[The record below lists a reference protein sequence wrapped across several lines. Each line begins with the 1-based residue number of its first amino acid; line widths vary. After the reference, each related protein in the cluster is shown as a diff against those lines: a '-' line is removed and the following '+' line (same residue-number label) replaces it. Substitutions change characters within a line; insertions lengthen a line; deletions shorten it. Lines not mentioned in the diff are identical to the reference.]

1 MKTVSTAVVLAAAA
15 VSLTGCATES
25 SRSLEVAKVA
35 SYNTQYHGVRTPIS
49 VGTFDNRSSFQKGI
63 FSDGEDRLGSQ
74 AKTILVTHLQQT
86 NRFNVLNR
94 TNLNALKQESGISG
108 KAHNL
113 KGADYVVT
121 GDVTEFGRRDVGD
134 HQLFGIYWSR
144 QIANRLCK
152 SGSEYRQ
159 RQYFRNR
166 LFRTGR
172 GRIRTFQP

>member
-25 SRSLEVAKVA
+25 SRSLEVEKVA

-94 TNLNALKQESGISG
+94 TNMDFLMKTG
-108 KAHNL
+108 KGG
-113 KGADYVVT
+113 K
-121 GDVTEFGRRDVGD
+121 R
-134 HQLFGIYWSR
+134 
-144 QIANRLCK
+144 
-152 SGSEYRQ
+152 
-159 RQYFRNR
+159 
-166 LFRTGR
+166 
-172 GRIRTFQP
+172 

>member
-25 SRSLEVAKVA
+25 SRSLEVEKVA

-113 KGADYVVT
+113 KGADLCRYRRCNRIRT
-121 GDVTEFGRRDVGD
+121 QRCRRSSALRHFG
-134 HQLFGIYWSR
+134 SR